1 MPSLKK
7 TSSQVSENFAISK
20 AAQLCFESP
29 GKILEVLYAT
39 EDGFAVPADE
49 EEEGMPPP
57 PYDF

>member
-1 MPSLKK
+1 MSCPDQKHLSDDDAPYSL
-7 TSSQVSENFAISK
+7 
-20 AAQLCFESP
+20 